1 MSVKRETATARRRL
15 EFMLRCCVRLLARPG
30 VAEKDLNQ
38 AINTML
44 ERVGPAERETDVLAE
59 LVRRGEYVVADGYP
73 AQSMADSDI
82 HGGFAQTGS
91 TSTERAALR
100 WASPSAEEAAAK
112 RQPVEPDD
120 PDRVVDR
127 DPAAEH
133 LESLVTRI
141 DAAATL
147 FAHADRDRKFLLSIQ
162 WRQPDPEAI
171 HAPTTC
177 SLCPRVVTNYGA
189 DRLKSLYC
197 PACYEAWRRAGAP
210 QDPVERRRFETERLA
225 KRQDRARVECPH
237 VCCPIDTRRAVD
249 HDGSH
254 HFHAPEDCPSCAE
267 VRSAEAS

>member
-44 ERVGPAERETDVLAE
+44 ERVGPAERQPDVLAE

-112 RQPVEPDD
+112 RQPVEADD
-120 PDRVVDR
+120 PHRPIDR
-127 DPAAEH
+127 DPAADA
-133 LESLVTRI
+133 LERMVSSI
-141 DAAATL
+141 DGAATAI
-147 FAHADRDRKFLLSIQ
+147 AHADRDRKFLQSIQ
-162 WRQPDPEAI
+162 WRQPDPEAA

-197 PACYEAWRRAGAP
+197 PACYKAWQRAGAP
-210 QDPVERRRFETERLA
+210 QDPSERRRFESDRLA
-225 KRQDRARVECPH
+225 KLQTRARVECEH
-237 VCCPIDTRRAVD
+237 ICCPVDERRSVD
-249 HDGSH
+249 HK
-254 HFHAPEDCPSCAE
+254 HFHEPETCPSCAE
-267 VRSAEAS
+267 VRSAAAS